1 MLLTARPPYCRLGA
15 FSSTL
20 SYFLFVVT
28 YNNISSGR
36 QHYRLYTIHKIPTLK
51 ILDFQ
56 KVKQSERERA
66 NRLASSA
73 AGAAMEADARLEA
86 RVAAAAAPDDSVT
99 ASKAFTGE
107 DGVNTFEPGEG
118 KNAEESFATQFTIEE
133 KAKIREMV
141 ANAASADEIDRIESL
156 VKKGIFPGN
165 ADNGGGALPPPP
177 PPPPPPEDEDNGNS
191 KRQKIE

>member
-1 MLLTARPPYCRLGA
+1 MHSPLLCPI
-15 FSSTL
+15 FSFWL
-20 SYFLFVVT
+20 L
-28 YNNISSGR
+28 NNISSGR

-86 RVAAAAAPDDSVT
+86 RVAAAAAADDSVT

-118 KNAEESFATQFTIEE
+118 KNAEESFATQFTMEE

-156 VKKGIFPGN
+156 VKKGIFPGK
-165 ADNGGGALPPPP
+165 ADNGGNALPPPPP

>member
-1 MLLTARPPYCRLGA
+1 
-15 FSSTL
+15 
-20 SYFLFVVT
+20 
-28 YNNISSGR
+28 
-36 QHYRLYTIHKIPTLK
+36 
-51 ILDFQ
+51 
-56 KVKQSERERA
+56 
-66 NRLASSA
+66 
-73 AGAAMEADARLEA
+73 MEADARLEA

-118 KNAEESFATQFTIEE
+118 KNAEESFATQFTMEE

-156 VKKGIFPGN
+156 VKKGIFPGEAGN
-165 ADNGGGALPPPP
+165 SGGALSP

>member
-1 MLLTARPPYCRLGA
+1 MHSPLLCPI
-15 FSSTL
+15 FSFWL
-20 SYFLFVVT
+20 R
-28 YNNISSGR
+28 NNISGR

>member
-1 MLLTARPPYCRLGA
+1 MHSPLLCPI
-15 FSSTL
+15 FSFWL
-20 SYFLFVVT
+20 L
-28 YNNISSGR
+28 NNISSGR

-99 ASKAFTGE
+99 ASKAFTDD
-107 DGVNTFEPGEG
+107 DGANTFEPGEG
-118 KNAEESFATQFTIEE
+118 KNAEESFATQFTMEE

-156 VKKGIFPGN
+156 VKKGIFPGK

-177 PPPPPPEDEDNGNS
+177 PPPPPEDEDNGTS

>member
-1 MLLTARPPYCRLGA
+1 MHSPLLLLCPI
-15 FSSTL
+15 FSFWL
-20 SYFLFVVT
+20 R
-28 YNNISSGR
+28 NNISGR
-36 QHYRLYTIHKIPTLK
+36 QHYRLYTIHKIPTIK

-107 DGVNTFEPGEG
+107 DVNTFEPGEG

-156 VKKGIFPGN
+156 VKKGIFPGK
-165 ADNGGGALPPPP
+165 ADNGGGALPPAP

>member
-1 MLLTARPPYCRLGA
+1 
-15 FSSTL
+15 
-20 SYFLFVVT
+20 
-28 YNNISSGR
+28 
-36 QHYRLYTIHKIPTLK
+36 
-51 ILDFQ
+51 
-56 KVKQSERERA
+56 
-66 NRLASSA
+66 
-73 AGAAMEADARLEA
+73 MEADARLEA
-86 RVAAAAAPDDSVT
+86 RVAAAAAPDDSLA
-99 ASKAFTGE
+99 ASKAFTSD

-177 PPPPPPEDEDNGNS
+177 PPPPEDEDNGNS